1 MDPELDTHGTG
12 TFAWIRIRNNSFRT
26 HNTAFGGILHLELLR
41 ILELKLFIF
50 QTVCDGFQFFKITKT
65 PLKNFLSLKRSRWV
79 NKKLNVISREICVHF
94 GILKLKLGRNGSENQ
109 KTLKKIR
116 FKKSRCRFLICE
128 NLLTLKGYLGTDV
141 KSQ

>member
-1 MDPELDTHGTG
+1 MD
-12 TFAWIRIRNNSFRT
+12 FNSSK
-26 HNTAFGGILHLELLR
+26 LQQHL
-41 ILELKLFIF
+41 
-50 QTVCDGFQFFKITKT
+50 Q
-65 PLKNFLSLKRSRWV
+65 KNFLSLKRSRWV
-79 NKKLNVISREICVHF
+79 NKKLKVISREICVHF